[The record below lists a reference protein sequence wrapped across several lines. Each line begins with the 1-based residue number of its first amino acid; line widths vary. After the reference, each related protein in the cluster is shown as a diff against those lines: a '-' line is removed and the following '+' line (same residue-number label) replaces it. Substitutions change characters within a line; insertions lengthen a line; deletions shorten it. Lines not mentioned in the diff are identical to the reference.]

1 MENTAYPHAKL
12 GLALSKAQSKYKPLN
27 KSKEAKIKTR
37 TGGEYSYF
45 YADLAD
51 LLEATR
57 GALMENELAISQP
70 IKGEILHTYLIHSS
84 GEFIESYMP
93 LPRGLSNQELGSA
106 LTYLRRYSLSSIL
119 GIAGEEDDDGNA
131 AEQKPQYKPDNEP
144 PQFKPMHRP
153 PVEQKPITKPDRPI
167 GVISLPQAQRLHIIA
182 KETGWNEVKFKATL
196 KEFYNVESTTQI
208 SAKVYDEVCRYFQNN
223 RGDS

>member
-70 IKGEILHTYLIHSS
+70 IKGDILHTYLIHSS
-84 GEFIESYMP
+84 GEFIDSYMP
-93 LPRGLSNQELGSA
+93 LPKGLSNQELGSA

-119 GIAGEEDDDGNA
+119 GIAGEEDDDGQG
-131 AEQKPQYKPDNEP
+131 AEQKPVPPPPKPPAET
-144 PQFKPMHRP
+144 
-153 PVEQKPITKPDRPI
+153 KPISKPDRPI

-196 KEFYNVESTTQI
+196 KEFYNVESTTQL
-208 SAKVYDEVCRYFQNN
+208 SAKVYDEVCRYFQTN
-223 RGDS
+223 RGDV

>member
-1 MENTAYPHAKL
+1 MSVKEFSMENTGYPHAKL

-70 IKGEILHTYLIHSS
+70 IKGDILYTYLIHSS
-84 GEFIESYMP
+84 GEFVESYMP
-93 LPRGLSNQELGSA
+93 LPKGLSNQELGSA

-119 GIAGEEDDDGNA
+119 GIAGEEDDDGQA
-131 AEQKPQYKPDNEP
+131 GEQKPTPQPTKPPAET
-144 PQFKPMHRP
+144 KPLA
-153 PVEQKPITKPDRPI
+153 KPDRPL

-182 KETGWNEVKFKATL
+182 KENGWDEAKFKATL
-196 KEFYNVESTTQI
+196 KEFYNVESTKQI
-208 SAKVYDEVCRYFQNN
+208 SAKIYDEVCKYFQTN
-223 RGDS
+223 RGDV